1 MADSPKNSPTTSKQN
16 ISSLKAHKVNT
27 EVMIAI
33 LLHSFLFLC
42 LIILLY
48 LLAKQFNLV

>member
-1 MADSPKNSPTTSKQN
+1 MTDSPKNSPSTLKQS
-16 ISSLKAHKVNT
+16 IPSLKAHKANP

-48 LLAKQFNLV
+48 LLAKQFMLI